1 MMTTPDIQA
10 LLSQPPASFVWSR
23 SADGSRTIGTCPGCA
38 VDLWPDR
45 VEAAAV
51 FAPDNPD
58 LSARN
63 ATLFTL
69 ILAAL
74 RPDWVTAP
82 DWLTTQMWMA
92 AKARGFYEGPNY
104 SRRVTFTFSR
114 RESRATLKVR
124 L

>member
-1 MMTTPDIQA
+1 MTADLQT
-10 LLSQPPASFVWSR
+10 LLSQPSASFEWSQA
-23 SADGSRTIGTCPGCA
+23 ADGSRTIGTCPGCA

-51 FAPDNPD
+51 FASDQPD

-63 ATLFTL
+63 AMLFIL

-74 RPDWVTAP
+74 RPNWVTAP
-82 DWLTTQMWMA
+82 DWITTQMRMA
-92 AKARGFYEGPNY
+92 AKARGPYEGVNY
-104 SRRVTFTFSR
+104 SRQVRFTFDR
-114 RESRATLKVR
+114 AQSRATLKVKK